1 MIVGEMLNDL
11 NLHDRFQSMIQDLN
25 ITEQT
30 FECCLKEIATVL
42 LEDSM
47 NHGRLITLLLFSRE
61 LDSYHSMHSTSWYRR
76 SMLIETLHNIFL
88 EYSNRIYKNQGYYF
102 LEYSFILLLFSCLL
116 ILFWLNKRIWNMK
129 MVLFLKNL
137 LIPLACTG

>member
-1 MIVGEMLNDL
+1 MSQRLKRYLNDVLDGENMITGEMSNDL

-47 NHGRLITLLLFSRE
+47 NHGCLVTLLLFSRE
-61 LDSYHSMHSTSWYRR
+61 LDSYHSMHSAWYRR
-76 SMLIETLHNIFL
+76 SMLIETLHNIQKQ
-88 EYSNRIYKNQGYYF
+88 Y
-102 LEYSFILLLFSCLL
+102 
-116 ILFWLNKRIWNMK
+116 
-129 MVLFLKNL
+129 V
-137 LIPLACTG
+137 

>member
-1 MIVGEMLNDL
+1 MSQRLKRYLNDVLDGENMITGEMSNDL

-47 NHGRLITLLLFSRE
+47 NHGCLATLLLFSRE
-61 LDSYHSMHSTSWYRR
+61 LDSYYSMHSTSWYRR

-88 EYSNRIYKNQGYYF
+88 EYSNRIYKKQCYDF
-102 LEYSFILLLFSCLL
+102 CKYSLLLLVFSLIL
-116 ILFWLNKRIWNMK
+116 ILF
-129 MVLFLKNL
+129 
-137 LIPLACTG
+137 

>member
-1 MIVGEMLNDL
+1 MSQRLKRYLNDVLDGENMITGEMSNDL

-47 NHGRLITLLLFSRE
+47 NHGRLVTLLLFSRE

-88 EYSNRIYKNQGYYF
+88 EYSNRIYRKKCYYF
-102 LEYSFILLLFSCLL
+102 CKYSLLLLVFSLIL
-116 ILFWLNKRIWNMK
+116 ILF
-129 MVLFLKNL
+129 
-137 LIPLACTG
+137 

>member
-1 MIVGEMLNDL
+1 MSQRLKRYLNGVLDGENMIIGEMSNDL

-42 LEDSM
+42 LEDST
-47 NHGRLITLLLFSRE
+47 NHGRLVTLLLFSRE

-116 ILFWLNKRIWNMK
+116 ILF
-129 MVLFLKNL
+129 
-137 LIPLACTG
+137 

>member
-1 MIVGEMLNDL
+1 MSQRLKRYLNGVLDGKNMIIGEMSNDL

-47 NHGRLITLLLFSRE
+47 NHGRLVTLLLFSRE

-102 LEYSFILLLFSCLL
+102 LEYSFILLLFSFLL
-116 ILFWLNKRIWNMK
+116 ILF
-129 MVLFLKNL
+129 
-137 LIPLACTG
+137 